1 LRHAPHVGGR
11 RPVARLVDRARAAA
25 ERLGIPAAT
34 GDYWTLLADAS
45 IDAIHN
51 CTPNDLHHQVTAAAL
66 EAGKHVLAEKPLAI
80 DATQS
85 ADLVARAERAGTVT
99 GVCFNYRHYPLV
111 AEARAM
117 LADGRA
123 GRPHLIRGAYLQD
136 WLLDPA
142 DWNWRLQSERSG
154 ASRAIGDIGS
164 HWMDLIQHVTGGRIV
179 RVYARLG
186 RLHEERL
193 RPAGRSQT
201 FDRGGGADAERV
213 AVDTEDFA
221 TVLFE
226 LDGGCPGVF
235 TVSQV
240 TPGARNAVR
249 FEIDAGPVSLAWD
262 QEHPNALRIGRRDRP
277 NEVLVRD
284 PALLSPAAAALAHFP
299 AGHEEGWTGSR
310 TCSSTSTPRSGR
322 TTVATRPDPALRRSR
337 MPTGSC
343 ARSMRSSRATARAAG
358 STLPAIRNGTHALAS
373 CLLLGDDGKG
383 RMVDLEIG
391 DGSLMVLVGP
401 SGCGKTTLLRM
412 VAGLEEITDGTI
424 KIGDRVINDVDAKNR
439 DLAMVFQNYALC
451 PHMTSYGTWRS
462 GSSCGSRLARRST
475 AGCARRRRRWD
486 SRTS

>member
-1 LRHAPHVGGR
+1 MPTVLAPAVRVAVIGTGFAGGSHVEALRRVPGVE
-11 RPVARLVDRARAAA
+11 VAALAGSSEERARAAA
-25 ERLGIPAAT
+25 ERLRIPGAT
-34 GDYWTLLADAS
+34 GDYRTLLADAS
-45 IDAIHN
+45 IDAVHN
-51 CTPNDLHHQVTAAAL
+51 CTPNDLHHEVTAAAL
-66 EAGKHVLAEKPLAI
+66 EAGKHVLAEKPLAM
-80 DATQS
+80 DSAQS

-164 HWMDLIQHVTGGRIV
+164 HWMDLIQHVTGGRIL

-186 RLHEERL
+186 RLHQERL
-193 RPAGRSQT
+193 RPVGSSQT
-201 FDRGGGADAERV
+201 FDRGGGGDAERI

-240 TPGARNAVR
+240 SPGRRNAVM

-284 PALLSPAAAALAHFP
+284 PALLSPAAAALAHYP
-299 AGHEEGWTGSR
+299 GGHEEGWPDGLKNLFLDFYSAVAAHARDEPAGS
-310 TCSSTSTPRSGR
+310 S
-322 TTVATRPDPALRRSR
+322 VATFADAHRVMCVVEAILRSDRDDRWVAL
-337 MPTGSC
+337 
-343 ARSMRSSRATARAAG
+343 
-358 STLPAIRNGTHALAS
+358 
-373 CLLLGDDGKG
+373 
-383 RMVDLEIG
+383 
-391 DGSLMVLVGP
+391 
-401 SGCGKTTLLRM
+401 
-412 VAGLEEITDGTI
+412 
-424 KIGDRVINDVDAKNR
+424 
-439 DLAMVFQNYALC
+439 
-451 PHMTSYGTWRS
+451 
-462 GSSCGSRLARRST
+462 
-475 AGCARRRRRWD
+475 
-486 SRTS
+486 

>member
-1 LRHAPHVGGR
+1 MPTVLAPAVRVAVIGTGFAGGSHVEALRRVPGVE
-11 RPVARLVDRARAAA
+11 VAALAGSSEERARAAA
-25 ERLGIPAAT
+25 ERLRIPGAT
-34 GDYWTLLADAS
+34 GDYRTLLADAS
-45 IDAIHN
+45 IDAVHN
-51 CTPNDLHHQVTAAAL
+51 CTPNDLHHEVTAAAL
-66 EAGKHVLAEKPLAI
+66 EAGKHVLAEKPLAM
-80 DATQS
+80 DSAQS

-164 HWMDLIQHVTGGRIV
+164 HWMDLIQHVTGGRIL

-186 RLHEERL
+186 RLHQERL
-193 RPAGRSQT
+193 RPVGSSQT
-201 FDRGGGADAERV
+201 FDRGGGGDAERI

-240 TPGARNAVR
+240 SPGSLNAPTL
-249 FEIDAGPVSLAWD
+249 EIDAGPVRAAWD

-284 PALLSPAAAALAHFP
+284 PALLSPAAAALAHYP
-299 AGHEEGWTGSR
+299 GGHEEGWPDGLKNLFLDFYS
-310 TCSSTSTPRSGR
+310 
-322 TTVATRPDPALRRSR
+322 TVAAHARDEPADSSVATFADAHRVMCVVEAILRSDRDDR
-337 MPTGSC
+337 WV
-343 ARSMRSSRATARAAG
+343 
-358 STLPAIRNGTHALAS
+358 AL
-373 CLLLGDDGKG
+373 
-383 RMVDLEIG
+383 
-391 DGSLMVLVGP
+391 
-401 SGCGKTTLLRM
+401 
-412 VAGLEEITDGTI
+412 
-424 KIGDRVINDVDAKNR
+424 
-439 DLAMVFQNYALC
+439 
-451 PHMTSYGTWRS
+451 
-462 GSSCGSRLARRST
+462 
-475 AGCARRRRRWD
+475 
-486 SRTS
+486 